1 MAARFPMSTIE
12 DVRAAEKKMKDILA
26 ALRGKD
32 DMLNSDDLHEELR
45 KATDE
50 YTKAVRDLDRW
61 REQTEGRV
69 TS

>member
-1 MAARFPMSTIE
+1 
-12 DVRAAEKKMKDILA
+12 MKDILA
-26 ALRGKD
+26 VLRGKD
-32 DMLNSDDLHEELR
+32 DMLNSDDLHEELK